1 MAFGTAILQPVDRVH
16 GLIRVVGAGC
26 RTGIAARC
34 QETFPTGSAVI
45 AASPT
50 FTKLAFLVLGLAA
63 YAARARAQDIVP
75 PSASGRG
82 AILIYGN
89 YCGPGNRG
97 PGYGPIDALDLA
109 CAHHDACSTDPDSGV
124 LTSCACNRRL
134 EVEAGRVAR
143 DQRAPI
149 QTRQTAQFIASFAT
163 ALPCQ

>member
-1 MAFGTAILQPVDRVH
+1 M
-16 GLIRVVGAGC
+16 
-26 RTGIAARC
+26 IA
-34 QETFPTGSAVI
+34 P
-45 AASPT
+45 SPT
-50 FTKLAFLVLGLAA
+50 FTKLAVLVLGLAA
-63 YAARARAQDIVP
+63 CAAGAWAQEIVP

-97 PGYGPIDALDLA
+97 PGYAPIDALDLA
-109 CAHHDACSTDPDSGV
+109 CAHHDACSTDPASGI

-134 EVEAGRVAR
+134 EVEAGLVAR
-143 DQRAPI
+143 DPRAPA